1 MPGFLLWTIW
11 KERNRRVDPNEK
23 PSARDLHILKCFQLE
38 ASHIITTPRHQQ
50 QPNSEVNRWNCPPEG
65 VLKLNFDGASRG
77 NPGRAS
83 IGGVIRNQEAE
94 IVHIYCRAL
103 GEGTNNEME
112 FAALEQGLRILKS
125 LQNSN
130 AVVEGDSSLVISVA
144 KKIQGGTQ
152 ACKATRHWRLAKVTE
167 NIAQLIGEMK
177 GLVFQTVR
185 RKANGLA
192 DYLAN

>member
-1 MPGFLLWTIW
+1 
-11 KERNRRVDPNEK
+11 
-23 PSARDLHILKCFQLE
+23 
-38 ASHIITTPRHQQ
+38 
-50 QPNSEVNRWNCPPEG
+50 
-65 VLKLNFDGASRG
+65 
-77 NPGRAS
+77 
-83 IGGVIRNQEAE
+83 
-94 IVHIYCRAL
+94 
-103 GEGTNNEME
+103 ME

-152 ACKATRHWRLAKVTE
+152 ACKATRHWRLAKVTK

-192 DYLAN
+192 DYLANYNIDNQDRGWDSCWQQVDSPSLKERCSQLAREDLGNLNRA